1 MTYIATSPAEI
12 NPRLAEDGFVVVD
25 LLPPEAVD
33 ALRAAHER
41 LAPSVRANFDSTVLS
56 HDLGLRSAVDR
67 LVRAVISTGVDTWL
81 PSHRIA
87 FCTFALKRAAGD
99 GGTVPMHQDWSFVDE
114 TLHLSFG
121 LWCPLTS
128 VDAGNGCLQV
138 VKGSHA
144 LPHPPRAACSPFFYP
159 GIEERLR
166 ASSLTTVP
174 MRAGQAMLFDNRLFH
189 CSPPNRSGIDRLAA
203 TSVLVPHAAR
213 LRYYHQVDRQRPHLV
228 EVFEVDETFYL
239 SHVAPGRPAHATS
252 LGLMDIRATSDA
264 RSQSSRS

>member
-12 NPRLAEDGFVVVD
+12 NRRLAEDGFVVVD
-25 LLPPEAVD
+25 LLPPQAVD
-33 ALRAAHER
+33 ALRTAHDR

-56 HDLGLRSAVDR
+56 RDLGLRSAVDR
-67 LVRAVISTGVDTWL
+67 AVRAVIIPGIDAWL
-81 PSHRIA
+81 PGHRIA

-114 TLHLSFG
+114 TRHVSFG

-128 VDAGNGCLQV
+128 VDAVNGCLQV

-166 ASSLTTVP
+166 ATSLTTVP
-174 MRAGQAMLFDNRLFH
+174 MRTGQAMLFDNRLFH
-189 CSPPNRSGIDRLAA
+189 CSPANRSGIDRLAVTA
-203 TSVLVPHAAR
+203 VLVPQAAR

-228 EVFEVDETFYL
+228 EVFEVDDAFYL

-252 LGLMDIRATSDA
+252 LGVMDIRAAVGLSEPA
-264 RSQSSRS
+264 NG